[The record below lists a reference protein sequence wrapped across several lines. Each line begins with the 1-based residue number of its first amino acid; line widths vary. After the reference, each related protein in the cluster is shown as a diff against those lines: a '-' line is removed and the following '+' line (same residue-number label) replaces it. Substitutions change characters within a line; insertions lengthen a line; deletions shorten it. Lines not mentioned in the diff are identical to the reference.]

1 MDDQR
6 RSLIATAVVT
16 LFILGLI
23 VALVLFLV
31 RFVQNRQKTQTGSNI
46 TVKTTPSP
54 SAFPNSSNPNL
65 NQSTSPATGG
75 SNLDQN
81 SNLYSGGGFTFKYP
95 KNWGLL
101 TCNNSQNIE
110 LDPGSSTD
118 MLKFPCER
126 AIKSVTVLVG
136 TNPSCNGDI
145 VNLGNIRA
153 VKSKLIDDNGVDY
166 RWCTNTNPTLDITH
180 RYSKT
185 PSRAT
190 SLQDYSAQV
199 EEIIKS
205 LTFGSG
211 GS

>member
-46 TVKTTPSP
+46 TVKVTPSP
-54 SAFPNSSNPNL
+54 SAFPNSSVPGLPQSSSPINQGGNL
-65 NQSTSPATGG
+65 NV
-75 SNLDQN
+75 
-81 SNLYSGGGFTFKYP
+81 NLYVGQGFSLKYP

-101 TCNNSQNIE
+101 TCNNSQNFE
-110 LDPGSSTD
+110 LDPVNGVDS
-118 MLKFPCER
+118 LKFTCDR
-126 AIKSVTVLVG
+126 ALKPVTVLVR
-136 TNPSCNGDI
+136 TNPICQGDN
-145 VNLGNIRA
+145 VTLGSVQA

-166 RWCTNTNPTLDITH
+166 RWCTKTNPTLDITH

-185 PSRAT
+185 PSTAT
-190 SLQDYSAQV
+190 SLQDYSVQV
-199 EEIIKS
+199 EEVIKS
-205 LTFGSG
+205 ITLDSG

>member
-46 TVKTTPSP
+46 TVKVTPSP
-54 SAFPNSSNPNL
+54 SGFPNSSSSGLPRTSGFSQGDNQNL
-65 NQSTSPATGG
+65 NT
-75 SNLDQN
+75 
-81 SNLYSGGGFTFKYP
+81 NLYVGKGFSIKYP

-101 TCNNSQNIE
+101 TCNNSQNFE
-110 LDPGSSTD
+110 LDPGNSADS
-118 MLKFPCER
+118 LKFPCEG
-126 AIKSVTVLVG
+126 ALKSVTVLVG
-136 TNPSCNGDI
+136 TSPNCQGDS
-145 VNLGNIRA
+145 VTLGGVQA
-153 VKSKLIDDNGVDY
+153 VKSKLIDDSGVDY
-166 RWCTNTNPTLDITH
+166 RWCTKTNPTLDISH

-190 SLQDYSAQV
+190 STQDYSVQV
-199 EEIIKS
+199 EDVIKS
-205 LTFGSG
+205 LTLGSG